1 MDERDSTPVKTCT
14 KCKETKPTTEFP
26 KHSQQK
32 SGLDPQCKACKSARM
47 ALYRAANKE
56 KGSDYAKAWAA
67 ANPEKKKAN
76 KKRYYDRHA
85 KDVIEKSIAW
95 RTKNAEHVKAYD
107 AARYWSDPTA
117 GRERVAAYRAANPE
131 RVKEY
136 SSAYRLENLEAYRIH
151 EHNRRE
157 RKRGNGGQLSSGL
170 FEKLFKLQKGL
181 CPCCKQPLGDTP
193 HLDHIMPL
201 ALGGANS
208 DDNMQLLRSSCNQQK
223 HAKHAIDY
231 MQSKGYL
238 L

>member
-1 MDERDSTPVKTCT
+1 MDEPNFTTKTCT
-14 KCKETKPTTEFP
+14 KCKEIKLLSEF
-26 KHSQQK
+26 HK
-32 SGLDPQCKACKSARM
+32 SSLQLCGLAPSCKACRRLAGIAR
-47 ALYRAANKE
+47 RAANPEKE
-56 KGSDYAKAWAA
+56 RAYALAWAA

-85 KDVIEKSIAW
+85 KDVIEKAIAW
-95 RTKNAEHVKAYD
+95 RTENAEHVKAYD

-201 ALGGANS
+201 ALGGTNS
-208 DDNMQLLRSSCNQQK
+208 DDNMQLLRSTCNQQK
-223 HAKHAIDY
+223 HAKHPIDY